1 MSVEHYALVANSHT
15 GDWFYIPEK
24 DAETIPY
31 PYVIYLDDF
40 EKNPPNKL
48 KHMSQKT
55 WFDCEKFF
63 ACLKNNNIPY

>member
-31 PYVIYLDDF
+31 PYV
-40 EKNPPNKL
+40 K
-48 KHMSQKT
+48 
-55 WFDCEKFF
+55 
-63 ACLKNNNIPY
+63 